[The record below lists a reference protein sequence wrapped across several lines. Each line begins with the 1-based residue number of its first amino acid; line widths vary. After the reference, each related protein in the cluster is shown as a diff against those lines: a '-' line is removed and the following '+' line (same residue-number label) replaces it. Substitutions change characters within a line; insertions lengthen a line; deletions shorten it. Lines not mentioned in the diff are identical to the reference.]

1 MNENSVVKEI
11 SLDRPVEE
19 IAEARTSSYV
29 TEHLVRAVHDLTQ
42 AAYRWDETACEQAA
56 EDVLTLIMLHRA
68 VVSYSANVRP
78 IPLYL
83 VSAWFLLR
91 IFRLLSRKRHETIV
105 YVTGPEGD
113 GNLFVLSRLLPLKLA
128 QHSAAH
134 ARADL
139 KHQITVLTQ
148 MEEAGYRLFACLHS
162 HPGTGPAATVPS
174 PTDLRTQANF
184 EQGGYATIGGIFSR
198 DGHVRFF
205 SHNRPFRV
213 RVTGNGATQVGD
225 NLFRLEQVSQ
235 WRRAR

>member
-1 MNENSVVKEI
+1 MNKDSILQEI

-19 IAEARTSSYV
+19 MAEARTSSYV
-29 TEHLVRAVHDLTQ
+29 TDHLVRAVHALTQ
-42 AAYRWDETACEQAA
+42 AAYRWDQTAYEQAA

-68 VVSYSANVRP
+68 VVSYSANVHP

-83 VSAWFLLR
+83 VSAWFLHR
-91 IFRLLSRKRHETIV
+91 IFRVLSRKRHETIV

-128 QHSAAH
+128 QRSIAH

-139 KHQITVLTQ
+139 KHQIAVLTEL
-148 MEEAGYRLFACLHS
+148 EEAGYRLFACLHS
-162 HPGTGPAATVPS
+162 HPGTGPEATVPS

-184 EQGGYATIGGIFSR
+184 EQGGYAAIGGIFSR

-213 RVTGNGATQVGD
+213 RVTGNAVTQVGD
-225 NLFRLEQVSQ
+225 NLFRLEQVSPR
-235 WRRAR
+235 RRAR